1 MRELYRGFVR
11 SSPLGRDDSPSSI
24 FGTSWDAHSTR
35 SSSDSHIDPE
45 NADAWAPLIFLADL
59 YNQLLLTMG
68 DDEFF
73 GTNDI
78 ASSSSRNPLALDELK
93 SLSRRLLIIA
103 FTLFQREGLAD
114 WHKGSVAPNVRFTW
128 ENVREKVTQCL
139 VAIHSREYV
148 CSECFHNTD

>member
-1 MRELYRGFVR
+1 
-11 SSPLGRDDSPSSI
+11 
-24 FGTSWDAHSTR
+24 
-35 SSSDSHIDPE
+35 
-45 NADAWAPLIFLADL
+45 
-59 YNQLLLTMG
+59 MG

-78 ASSSSRNPLALDELK
+78 ASSSRNPLTLDELK
-93 SLSRRLLIIA
+93 TLSRRLLIIA
-103 FTLFQREGLAD
+103 FTLFQREAQAD

-148 CSECFHNTD
+148 CSVSFGTYLN